1 MGVYKVPLKG
11 FTINISMNRPLCNL
25 CRGYPAAVNYK
36 SGAKTYYRKICA
48 GCARKGKR
56 VKEMPGWTKT
66 GYKKKLTCERCSFV
80 AKTPQQIFVYYI
92 DGNLKNNTW
101 TNLRCVCANCR
112 IELNSAKTT
121 WRESPLV
128 ADY

>member
-1 MGVYKVPLKG
+1 MK
-11 FTINISMNRPLCNL
+11 RPLCTTCN
-25 CRGYPAAVNYK
+25 GNWAAVNYRK
-36 SGAKTYYRKICA
+36 GEKIYYRRICA
-48 GCARKGKR
+48 SCARKGKR

-66 GYKKKLTCERCSFV
+66 GYKKKLVCERCNFT
-80 AKTPQQIFVYYI
+80 ARIPHQIFVFYI

-101 TNLRCVCANCR
+101 SNLRSVCANCR
-112 IELNSAKTT
+112 IELNQSKTT

>member
-1 MGVYKVPLKG
+1 ME
-11 FTINISMNRPLCNL
+11 RPLCAACHGN
-25 CRGYPAAVNYK
+25 PAAINYK
-36 SGAKTYYRKICA
+36 SGDKIRYRKVCA
-48 GCARKGKR
+48 SCSRKGKKPR
-56 VKEMPGWTKT
+56 SLPGWTKT
-66 GYKKKLTCERCSFV
+66 GYKKKLTCERCNFK

-112 IELNSAKTT
+112 IELNSSKTT